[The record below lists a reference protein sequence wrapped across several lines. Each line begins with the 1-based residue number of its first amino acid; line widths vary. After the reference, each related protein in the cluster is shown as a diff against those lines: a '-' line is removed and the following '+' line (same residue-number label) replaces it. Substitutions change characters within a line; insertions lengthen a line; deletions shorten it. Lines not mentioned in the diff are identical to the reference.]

1 MWQNESKSTKM
12 AEIYQNEPQW
22 PKIIQPNNLHKKIL
36 DGINVWI
43 FGNNDNTIVKL
54 TQQQSDDN
62 VLVNELV
69 TFLHAL

>member
-1 MWQNESKSTKM
+1 M
-12 AEIYQNEPQW
+12 ASRYSCGSGAAATGLYQW